1 MNTLPIELLHLI
13 SQVDPTTYNLLYQ
26 CSKLFHQNEDKM
38 MDLFTQTYVY
48 YDIKGDETYT
58 FTALPNKSLHSIN
71 DYPAFINRRAIFT
84 TTKVVTITA
93 CIWDITNMYN
103 DVLCMTWYKQG
114 KKHRDNDRP
123 AYIEYICGY
132 EDEEESMQLV
142 TNLLTNKESYNKL
155 CYVNPIGAT
164 NIIYSVDAINYSKQ
178 LNNNLGEIH
187 NLIWY
192 KHDKIHRDND
202 QPARYMLF
210 NSHEMFLEWYQSGEI
225 YRYGNYPCTIEIYP
239 TCYVKQWMHEDGSI
253 NGAFD
258 DPLRRYKNGVLHA
271 DNDQPA
277 FIDDTHGIY
286 IWYQNGL
293 VHRDNNQPA
302 MIKTKPDP
310 LGWGSEYL
318 PDNSNNIIERY
329 YTHGS
334 EYRV

>member
-1 MNTLPIELLHLI
+1 
-13 SQVDPTTYNLLYQ
+13 
-26 CSKLFHQNEDKM
+26 M
-38 MDLFTQTYVY
+38 M
-48 YDIKGDETYT
+48 
-58 FTALPNKSLHSIN
+58 
-71 DYPAFINRRAIFT
+71 
-84 TTKVVTITA
+84 
-93 CIWDITNMYN
+93 
-103 DVLCMTWYKQG
+103 WYKHG

-123 AYIEYICGY
+123 AYIEYWRC
-132 EDEEESMQLV
+132 EDEEVSMHLV

-164 NIIYSVDAINYSKQ
+164 NIIYSADVINYSKQ

-187 NLIWY
+187 KLIWY
-192 KHDKIHRDND
+192 KHNKIHRDND
-202 QPARYMLF
+202 QPAIYAFF
-210 NSHEMFLEWYQSGEI
+210 NLHKMFLEWYQSDSI
-225 YRYGNYPCTIEIYP
+225 YRYGNYPCRIKIFPANYEKY
-239 TCYVKQWMHEDGSI
+239 WMHEDGSI
-253 NGAFD
+253 NGAFGN
-258 DPLRRYKNGVLHA
+258 PLRRYKNGVLHA

-277 FIDDTHGIY
+277 FIDDKHGIY

-293 VHRDNNQPA
+293 VHIDNNQHA